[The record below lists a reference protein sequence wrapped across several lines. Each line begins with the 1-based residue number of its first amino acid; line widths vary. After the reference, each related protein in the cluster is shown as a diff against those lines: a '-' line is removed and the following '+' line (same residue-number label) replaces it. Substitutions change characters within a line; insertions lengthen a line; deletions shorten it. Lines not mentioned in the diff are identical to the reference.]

1 MVDHGDSQA
10 QLPIII
16 IILAC
21 LITLF
26 TPRICQLS
34 MPQAT
39 QLAIVFRQQLIGI
52 FILAL
57 DTVKV
62 NDIEHDSLQLVEGNL
77 VEHIYHKFSQIP

>member
-1 MVDHGDSQA
+1 VDHGDSQA

-21 LITLF
+21 LITLL

-39 QLAIVFRQQLIGI
+39 QLAIVFSQQLIGI

-62 NDIEHDSLQLVEGNL
+62 NDIEQDSLQLVEGNL
-77 VEHIYHKFSQIP
+77 AEHIYHKFSQIP

>member
-1 MVDHGDSQA
+1 MDHGDSQA

-21 LITLF
+21 LITLL

-39 QLAIVFRQQLIGI
+39 QLAIVFSQQLIGI

-62 NDIEHDSLQLVEGNL
+62 NDIEQDSLQLVEGNL
-77 VEHIYHKFSQIP
+77 AEHIYHKFSQIP